1 MEIPA
6 IIVSNVKRAMSLLAQ
21 SFYDYPQNELQI
33 LALTGT
39 KGKTTSAYFAKSIL
53 DEMNGQKQLC
63 FLQQKQLLMGKISSN
78 LS

>member
-1 MEIPA
+1 
-6 IIVSNVKRAMSLLAQ
+6 MSLLAQ
-21 SFYDYPQNELQI
+21 AFYAYPQNELQI

-53 DEMNGQKQLC
+53 DEMNGQKTAL
-63 FLQQKQLLMGKISSN
+63 FSTAETTLDGKISSN